1 MRPSILLIAALSTV
15 VPVAPAQRAPKV
27 PPTIV
32 VPSAPGTG
40 ARDQLFRDPK
50 FGVSFHVPAG
60 WEVSRKDGQL
70 STFHMDARSA
80 PGSAQLRAVAI
91 IDFNPFPRSTF
102 SGALFYYSVEP
113 RTSDIECAR
122 QATGLAPTS
131 AAPSRAQRPQSKDTL
146 QIAGMSFTHGHDEH
160 GQICTEARDDVYTAW
175 RKHTCYRFDL
185 AMNTFCSVSSGAQ
198 EITGDQID
206 KIERRMDDILNTV
219 VLSWEKP
226 TTPTP

>member
-1 MRPSILLIAALSTV
+1 MRSSILLTAAMLLA
-15 VPVAPAQRAPKV
+15 PVAAAQRAPRV

-32 VPSAPGTG
+32 VPSAPGVD
-40 ARDQLFRDPK
+40 AKDQLFRDPR
-50 FGVSFHVPAG
+50 FGVSFRVPAG
-60 WEVSRKDGQL
+60 WEFSRKDGQL
-70 STFHMDARSA
+70 STFHMDARTA

-122 QATGLAPTS
+122 QATALAPAS
-131 AAPSRAQRPQSKDTL
+131 APPSHAPKSQSKDTL

-206 KIERRMDDILNTV
+206 KIEKRMDDILNTV

-226 TTPTP
+226 TTPNP